1 MREVNIVYGSSHNK
15 GIAFVYDNRSIYGT
29 YRWYVVKGGTIVNKT
44 IFEIEEGCDVEELE
58 DVDCMTSMKPINTLK
73 QFEKFLES

>member
-15 GIAFVYDNRSIYGT
+15 GIAFVKTTNGGYS
-29 YRWYVVKGGTIVNKT
+29 RWYVVKGGTVVNKT
-44 IFEIEEGCDVEELE
+44 CDKITEGCNVEELQ
-58 DVDCMTSMKPINTLK
+58 DYDCMTSVKPINTLR